1 MASCQN
7 QRDGEK
13 YDPFGFAAQ
22 PCTFPPGTDQK
33 VIKAFD
39 AVDKDCSGTIDE
51 CELRTAL
58 TKCNH
63 TFTDRTVRFFMCTF
77 SKDAT
82 RSRIGP
88 GEFVVL
94 FNSLKRW
101 RDVFCKADK
110 DRDGV
115 IHGNELRTALNSLGF
130 PVSPQAVNL
139 MIATYIRE
147 KRSNGVPYDKFIQC
161 CVIVKGLTETFKEQE
176 RSPGSA
182 TFTYELFM
190 QAALMFTAA

>member
-1 MASCQN
+1 MPSCQN
-7 QRDGEK
+7 PRDGEK

-39 AVDKDCSGTIDE
+39 AVDKDRSGSIDE
-51 CELRTAL
+51 SELRTAL
-58 TKCNH
+58 TKWNN

-88 GEFVVL
+88 GEFVAL

-101 RDVFCKADK
+101 RDVFCKTDK

-115 IHGNELRTALNSLGF
+115 LQVNELRTALNSLGF
-130 PVSPQAVNL
+130 PVSPQAVNF
-139 MIATYIRE
+139 MIATYIQE

-161 CVIVKGLTETFKEQE
+161 CIIVKGLTETFKEQE
-176 RSPGSA
+176 RSPS
-182 TFTYELFM
+182 YELFM